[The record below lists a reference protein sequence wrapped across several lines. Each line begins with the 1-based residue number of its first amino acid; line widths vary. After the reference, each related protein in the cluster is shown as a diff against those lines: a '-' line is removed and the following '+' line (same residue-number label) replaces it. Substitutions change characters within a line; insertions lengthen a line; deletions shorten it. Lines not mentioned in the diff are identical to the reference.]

1 MNEYI
6 QAIYEIAVSNNKFLI
21 ATEQRLINIEA
32 KLDVLLGVGTPD
44 SVKEMKSRVPGD
56 NKIWSYMCLKYSY
69 E

>member
-32 KLDVLLGVGTPD
+32 KLDALLKANSTVPAKELSHQVAAPKEYPQSAEE
-44 SVKEMKSRVPGD
+44 SVAE
-56 NKIWSYMCLKYSY
+56 
-69 E
+69 

>member
-44 SVKEMKSRVPGD
+44 SVKEMKSRVPAP
-56 NKIWSYMCLKYSY
+56 KIYPQSS
-69 E
+69 EEPVAE

>member
-32 KLDVLLGVGTPD
+32 KLDVLLGAGTPD
-44 SVKEMKSRVPGD
+44 SVKEMKMRVPAP
-56 NKIWSYMCLKYSY
+56 KEYPQSA
-69 E
+69 EETVAE

>member
-44 SVKEMKSRVPGD
+44 SEKEMKSRVPAP
-56 NKIWSYMCLKYSY
+56 KKYPQSA
-69 E
+69 EEPVAE

>member
-44 SVKEMKSRVPGD
+44 SVKEMKSRVPSP
-56 NKIWSYMCLKYSY
+56 KKYPQSA
-69 E
+69 EEPVAE

>member
-44 SVKEMKSRVPGD
+44 SVKEMKSRVPAPKKD
-56 NKIWSYMCLKYSY
+56 PQSA
-69 E
+69 EEPVAE

>member
-44 SVKEMKSRVPGD
+44 SVKEMKRRVPAP
-56 NKIWSYMCLKYSY
+56 KKYPQSA
-69 E
+69 EEPVAE

>member
-44 SVKEMKSRVPGD
+44 SVKEMQSRVPAP
-56 NKIWSYMCLKYSY
+56 KKYPQSA
-69 E
+69 EEPVAE

>member
-32 KLDVLLGVGTPD
+32 KLDVLLCVGTPD
-44 SVKEMKSRVPGD
+44 SVKEKKSRVPAP
-56 NKIWSYMCLKYSY
+56 KKYPQSA
-69 E
+69 EEPVAE

>member
-44 SVKEMKSRVPGD
+44 SVKEMKSRVLAP
-56 NKIWSYMCLKYSY
+56 KKYPQSA
-69 E
+69 EEPVAE

>member
-44 SVKEMKSRVPGD
+44 SVKEMKSREPAPKKCPQSAEEPGAD
-56 NKIWSYMCLKYSY
+56 
-69 E
+69 

>member
-44 SVKEMKSRVPGD
+44 SVKAPK
-56 NKIWSYMCLKYSY
+56 KYPQSA
-69 E
+69 EEPVAE

>member
-44 SVKEMKSRVPGD
+44 SGKEMKSRVPAP
-56 NKIWSYMCLKYSY
+56 KKYPQSA
-69 E
+69 EEPVAE

>member
-32 KLDVLLGVGTPD
+32 KVDVLLGVGTPD
-44 SVKEMKSRVPGD
+44 SVKEM
-56 NKIWSYMCLKYSY
+56 
-69 E
+69 